1 MKKNTKI
8 IKKIDQ
14 IKKISVKLSNEYP
27 GIKLLIKFLMQ
38 SEIKIEIEIFFN
50 ISKTN
55 KKVNKFM
62 MLDGGIK
69 DRIIRKTKNLLKS
82 DGIKASNIGNIFII
96 I

>member
-1 MKKNTKI
+1 MKKNTEF

-27 GIKLLIKFLMQ
+27 GIKLLMK
-38 SEIKIEIEIFFN
+38 SEIKIEIELFFN

-55 KKVNKFM
+55 KKVNKFR

-69 DRIIRKTKNLLKS
+69 DRIIRKTKNLLKL